1 MRRPDPHKSFWLFAS
16 GKKNS
21 GKSRLCRAWFDAY
34 PLDRVVIDPT
44 GDIRRDLQADG
55 VDFIELEHGNL
66 PVRLPEPKEGQTRVT
81 CVFVPDVKAPDYVD
95 EMDRVVGLCLTRGA
109 RPVLLWIDEW
119 GSLTT
124 AHKTPPNTRVA
135 VHQGR
140 HHDLSLLLCC
150 PRPQHVE
157 PLGISQ
163 ADAVATFRTPN
174 IRDRD
179 VIAGNIGF
187 DPAEFS
193 RHNRQHCGSADHAY
207 TLYDAGDDV
216 LYLMPPL
223 PAPKRSDLPA
233 APDEILPT

>member
-1 MRRPDPHKSFWLFAS
+1 MKPPDPHKSYWIFCS
-16 GKKNS
+16 GKKGS
-21 GKSRLCRAWFDAY
+21 GKSRYCRAWFDAY

-44 GDIRRDLQADG
+44 GDIRRDLIADG
-55 VDFIELEHGNL
+55 VEFTELQHGML
-66 PVRLPEPKEGQTRVT
+66 PVRLPEPPEGQDRVT
-81 CVFVPDVKAPDYVD
+81 LVFVPDMSAPDYVD
-95 EMDRVVGLCLTRGA
+95 EMDRVVGLCLTRGQ

-119 GSLTT
+119 GTLTT
-124 AHKTPPNTRVA
+124 AHKTPPNTRIA

-163 ADAVATFRTPN
+163 ADAVATWRTPN

-187 DPAEFS
+187 DPAAFS
-193 RHNRQHCGSADHAY
+193 AVNRQLEGHAY
-207 TLYDAGDDV
+207 SLYDANEDI
-216 LYLMPPL
+216 LYVMPPL
-223 PAPKRSDLPA
+223 PPPRRSDIRGLPQEMIA
-233 APDEILPT
+233 

>member
-1 MRRPDPHKSFWLFAS
+1 MKQPDPHKSYWIFCS

-21 GKSRLCRAWFDAY
+21 GKSRYCRAWFDAY

-44 GDIRRDLQADG
+44 GDVRRDLAAEA
-55 VDFIELEHGNL
+55 VPFTELEHGML
-66 PVRLPEPKEGQTRVT
+66 PVRLPEPPEGQDRVT
-81 CVFVPDVKAPDYVD
+81 LLFVPDVKAPDYVD

-109 RPVLLWIDEW
+109 RPVLLWVDEW
-119 GSLTT
+119 GALTT

-140 HHDLSLLLCC
+140 HHDLSLLLAC

-163 ADAVATFRTPN
+163 ADAVATWRTPN

-187 DPAEFS
+187 DPAEFT
-193 RHNRQHCGSADHAY
+193 RYNRTHCGATEHAY
-207 TLYDAGDDV
+207 TLYESNEDV

-223 PAPKRSDLPA
+223 PPPRRSDLA
-233 APDEILPT
+233 GLPDEILAP